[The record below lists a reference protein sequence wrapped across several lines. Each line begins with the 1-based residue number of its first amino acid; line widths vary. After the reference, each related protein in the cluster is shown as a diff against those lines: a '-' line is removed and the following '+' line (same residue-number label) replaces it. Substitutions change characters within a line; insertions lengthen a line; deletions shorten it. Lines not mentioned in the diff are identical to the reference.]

1 MTKISRMRVFR
12 VLMIVAGALSALH
25 FARSQAPSAIV
36 QTDAAKPKSLLITII
51 DGEGALNDVRTR
63 TAREPIVEV
72 DDENHKPVAGAL
84 VLFSI
89 DNGGSHTPFATFKG
103 TQTLTVHTDAAG
115 HATGTGFQITAK
127 KGNFKISV
135 QASAGEV
142 QATAIINEVNTD
154 AGGSSSAG
162 ETTVKVL
169 SHKRITW
176 IMTGV
181 VVGAAVGGI
190 VYATEGSSPSTISP
204 GTGTVG
210 APAVTRG
217 LRFQFGSRRP

>member
-1 MTKISRMRVFR
+1 MTKLSRTRLLGVTMIAAGVF
-12 VLMIVAGALSALH
+12 SALP
-25 FARSQAPSAIV
+25 FAWPQAPSATV
-36 QTDAAKPKSLLITII
+36 EKDTAKPKVLLITII
-51 DGEGALNDVRTR
+51 EGEGALNDVRTR

-89 DNGGSHTPFATFKG
+89 DSGGSRTPFATFKG

-115 HATGTGFQITAK
+115 HAAASGFQVTAK

-135 QASAGEV
+135 QASLGDV
-142 QATAIINEVNTD
+142 QATAVISEQNVD
-154 AGGSSSAG
+154 AGGQSSGTENTIKIA
-162 ETTVKVL
+162 
-169 SHKRITW
+169 SHKKLTW

-190 VYATEGSSPSTISP
+190 VYATEGSSPSTITP

-210 APAVTRG
+210 APAMSRG
-217 LRFQFGSRRP
+217 LRFQFGSRRH

>member
-1 MTKISRMRVFR
+1 
-12 VLMIVAGALSALH
+12 MIAAGALSTLSLAW
-25 FARSQAPSAIV
+25 AQSPSTVV
-36 QTDAAKPKSLLITII
+36 QTDAAKPKALLISII

-84 VLFSI
+84 VLFAI
-89 DNGGSHTPFATFKG
+89 DNGGSRTPFATFKG

-115 HATGTGFQITAK
+115 HATASGFQVTAK

-135 QASAGEV
+135 HAGAAGVE
-142 QATAIINEVNTD
+142 ATAIISEQNVD
-154 AGGSSSAG
+154 AGGSSGGAESA
-162 ETTVKVL
+162 VKL
-169 SHKRITW
+169 SHKRLTW

-190 VYATEGSSPSTISP
+190 VYATEGSSSSTITP

-217 LRFQFGSRRP
+217 LRLQFGSRRP